1 MWPNVLESYE
11 VKFTSCQLVE
21 TKLRELCIARQKKLF
36 FTQPRGRF
44 QDLYHFITLS
54 RNLA

>member
-1 MWPNVLESYE
+1 MWPNVLESYG

-21 TKLRELCIARQKKLF
+21 TKLRELCIARQKMLF